1 VPDFF
6 RNRKWDL
13 VGHRNIWFAISL
25 LVIVPGIY
33 AWATKGLNYGIDF
46 TGGGLVTYRLSRPIS
61 LGQEAATLGTARQAV
76 AKTGIEVR
84 LQFTGEGL
92 TRDYLLVRTRVPKKS
107 LAKPGAT
114 ENELVEEQS
123 VAIKSELDKVF
134 PGLSQGTAETV
145 SPVISKQ
152 LLWNAVK
159 AVSLGC
165 VFILLW
171 VWFRYAGLQWAGTAV
186 VALVHDVLVLI
197 GVFALTQKEVN
208 SPFVAAALTVVGF
221 SVHDT
226 IIIYDRIRENVR
238 LRKGAT
244 FSETT
249 NTSLLETLAR
259 SVNTVLTVELVLI
272 AAFLFGGASLKDFT
286 FALIIG
292 VTTGAYSSIF
302 NASQLLVVLKNR
314 EERALARRRQ
324 KSGRMPAAPAVRRAA
339 QALPR
344 PVQASPQP
352 ASAPTGRPAP
362 EGAIAE
368 ATRPPG
374 AAPRRSEAPAR
385 PVTQPAAGAPRGS
398 RKKLRASG
406 KRKRRF

>member
-1 VPDFF
+1 
-6 RNRKWDL
+6 
-13 VGHRNIWFAISL
+13 
-25 LVIVPGIY
+25 VILPGVW
-33 AWATKGLNYGIDF
+33 AWHARGLNFGIDF
-46 TGGGLVTYRLSRPIS
+46 TGGGLVTYQLKEPIAS
-61 LGQEAATLGTARQAV
+61 GSEAAWLAKAREAA

-84 LQFTGEGL
+84 LQITGEAL
-92 TRDYLLVRTRVPKKS
+92 RKDQLLVRTRIPQQAQKREVQV
-107 LAKPGAT
+107 L
-114 ENELVEEQS
+114 NEQKRS
-123 VAIKSELDKVF
+123 IAAELSNVF
-134 PGLSQGTAETV
+134 PGLREVSADQV

-159 AVSLGC
+159 AVSFGC

-186 VALVHDVLVLI
+186 IALIHDVLVLI
-197 GVFALTQKEVN
+197 GVFALTQKEIN

-244 FSETT
+244 FAETA
-249 NTSLLETLAR
+249 NISLLETMAR

-272 AAFLFGGASLKDFT
+272 AAYLFGGASLKDFT
-286 FALIIG
+286 FAMIVG

-324 KSGRMPAAPAVRRAA
+324 RAGRVPQPPAVRRTAQARAPEPVRPKAA
-339 QALPR
+339 QASPAPPSAR
-344 PVQASPQP
+344 APQP
-352 ASAPTGRPAP
+352 APGATIAEAAARPTGQPAPTG
-362 EGAIAE
+362 
-368 ATRPPG
+368 
-374 AAPRRSEAPAR
+374 APRA
-385 PVTQPAAGAPRGS
+385 S

>member
-1 VPDFF
+1 MPDFF
-6 RNRKWDL
+6 RTRKWDL
-13 VGHRNIWFAISL
+13 VGLRNIWFAISL
-25 LVIVPGIY
+25 LVILPGIY
-33 AWATKGLNYGIDF
+33 AWATRGLNYGIDF
-46 TGGGLVTYRLSRPIS
+46 TGGGLVTYQLKEPIPS
-61 LGQEAATLGTARQAV
+61 GTETAWLAKVRGAV
-76 AKTGIEVR
+76 SKTGIEVR

-92 TRDYLLVRTRVPKKS
+92 TRDWLLVRTRVPKKS
-107 LAKPGAT
+107 LAQGGKT
-114 ENELVEEQS
+114 ENQLVEEQK
-123 VAIKSELDKVF
+123 VAIKAELDKVL
-134 PGLSQGTAETV
+134 PGLSQGKAETV

-165 VFILLW
+165 IFILLW
-171 VWFRYAGLQWAGTAV
+171 VWFRYAGLQWGGTAV

-244 FSETT
+244 FAQTT

-286 FALIIG
+286 FAMIVG

-314 EERALARRRQ
+314 DERALARQRQ
-324 KSGRMPAAPAVRRAA
+324 RAGRVPAAPAVRRAP
-339 QALPR
+339 QAGPR
-344 PVQASPQP
+344 PGPARSTGSGQA
-352 ASAPTGRPAP
+352 RPETA
-362 EGAIAE
+362 
-368 ATRPPG
+368 PG
-374 AAPRRSEAPAR
+374 APVQPDTTMAHPA
-385 PVTQPAAGAPRGS
+385 VAGDAIPRGA